1 MLRFIGGFAVALLIA
16 CPAFGQQSLVGT
28 YKLASHDVTVD
39 GLPMYPL
46 GKAPHGY
53 LSLTPNLY
61 IAFYVGDNREFGTS
75 AAEKAALLDSMTAW
89 SGKYRIEGNK
99 IIISVDAS
107 WTGVWTGKDQ
117 VRTFTL
123 SGNRLMLQ
131 GDPTPFPRDPS
142 KMSTVRQAWE
152 RVK

>member
-1 MLRFIGGFAVALLIA
+1 MYSFQTTGARNTRYSVRFLCLRI
-16 CPAFGQQSLVGT
+16 QQSSRLLVGHR
-28 YKLASHDVTVD
+28 AARRGVQR
-39 GLPMYPL
+39 GR
-46 GKAPHGY
+46 
-53 LSLTPNLY
+53 
-61 IAFYVGDNREFGTS
+61 DNRKFGTS